1 MNMQQKKWKPPIEG
15 YIFIY
20 LIANYFG
27 IQISSVIVPGD
38 DIIAW
43 YNKWSDLIETKGNF
57 AWGGWNGKYTLTAIF
72 IITLVVGMYVL
83 LDMTKN
89 RNYMP
94 GIEHGSAKWVEAER
108 ITKKFADLNN
118 IHCNRVYSQNVKIGM
133 DGDKTRINNNTFV
146 IGGSGAGKSF
156 FLLTPNVYQASP
168 DSKFPGSYVFTD
180 PKGELLQ
187 KNGKFLQSRG
197 YKIRVLNLTTEGMA
211 ESDCFNPFEYIRRES
226 DIDKLITNLFANT
239 TDKNASKGD
248 PFWEK
253 AEMMFLQSLFLFV
266 WMEGEKYGYPKNFNS
281 VMDLLNLEEVYDD
294 EDKISPLGLL
304 FEKLVDDTKG
314 NRRSGG
320 KKHPAYV
327 KYKKTMCGAADTK
340 RSILISANARISI
353 LDNNEVRRLLEKDEL
368 NLPSLGTGKVDGKEN
383 VKTALFCVIP
393 DSDTTYNCIAGMMY
407 TLLFQELY
415 AEADKPE
422 SKGKLNVPVTF
433 WLDEFANIALPENFT
448 KLLATMRSR
457 LISSV
462 IIIQNLAQIK
472 KMYEKDWEVLPGN
485 CDTLVYLGGN
495 EQSTFEYIS
504 KNLGKCTIWKKS
516 RSKTMGKNGSSSN
529 SEDILGRE
537 LMTPDEV
544 GKLDNSK
551 CIIFVRGEG
560 AILDDK
566 FHTLESPHFDESV
579 KLGTYVHLEE
589 KNKQADIKPISPQD
603 FAKLEK
609 QGKTLDIVIT
619 EEQLKQYGS
628 GTPMS
633 DDDLAE
639 YAALKDDRDDID
651 EFESEIY
658 IDISDLSVEEVMAIE
673 ELDLSEDELSEVCMG
688 IENGLSDDEIKS
700 YILYG
705 NAKRMRAK
713 RMTLEAFAKRKER
726 NKNTEVNG

>member
-1 MNMQQKKWKPPIEG
+1 MQQKKWKPPIET
-15 YIFIY
+15 YIMIY
-20 LIANYFG
+20 IIALYFG
-27 IQISSVIVPGD
+27 IQITSVIAPGD
-38 DIIAW
+38 DIMIW
-43 YNKWSDLIETKGNF
+43 FEKWQTLVNTKGYLAF
-57 AWGGWNGKYTLTAIF
+57 GGWNGKYTLYAILL
-72 IITLVVGMYVL
+72 ITLVVGMYIMFDL
-83 LDMTKN
+83 TKN

-94 GIEHGSAKWVEAER
+94 EVEYGSAKWVEAER
-108 ITKKFADLNN
+108 ITKKFADLEN

-133 DGDKTRINNNTFV
+133 DGDKTRINNNTLV

-156 FLLTPNVYQASP
+156 FLLTPNVYQASS

-187 KNGKFLQSRG
+187 KNGKFLQSKG
-197 YKIRVLNLTTEGMA
+197 YKIRVLNLTTDGMA
-211 ESDCFNPFEYIRRES
+211 ESDCFNPFDYIRRES

-266 WMEGEKYGYPKNFNS
+266 WMEGEKFGYPKNFNS
-281 VMDLLNLEEVYDD
+281 VMDLLGMAEVHDD
-294 EDKISPLGLL
+294 ENAQKNSPLNKL
-304 FEKLVDDTKG
+304 FDRLVEETK
-314 NRRSGG
+314 NDKNGG
-320 KKHPAYV
+320 EKHPAYI
-327 KYKKTMCGAADTK
+327 KFKKSVGGAADTV
-340 RSILISANARISI
+340 RSIIISANARMTIFENS
-353 LDNNEVRRLLEKDEL
+353 EVRRLLEKDEL
-368 NLPSLGTGKVDGKEN
+368 ELPTLGTGKVDGKEN

-422 SKGKLNVPVTF
+422 SKGKLNVPVTL

-516 RSKTMGKNGSSSN
+516 KSKTMGKNGSTSN

-544 GKLDNSK
+544 GKMDNSK

-560 AILDDK
+560 AVLDDK
-566 FHTLESPHFDESV
+566 FHTLESPCYEES
-579 KLGTYVHLEE
+579 KNLGIYEHLAE
-589 KNKQADIKPISPQD
+589 KKKKGECKPISPSD
-603 FAKLEK
+603 FAKLQK
-609 QGKTLDIVIT
+609 QGKTLDVVIT

-628 GTPMS
+628 GSTLN
-633 DDDLAE
+633 DDELAE
-639 YAALKDDRDDID
+639 YAAVQDERDDID

-658 IDISDLSVEEVMAIE
+658 IDISELSIEEVMAIE
-673 ELDLSEDELSEVCMG
+673 ELDLSDEELSEVCLG
-688 IENGLSDDEIKS
+688 IENGLTDDEVKS

-713 RMTLEAFAKRKER
+713 RMTLEAFAKRREKV
-726 NKNTEVNG
+726 NKEVNG

>member
-1 MNMQQKKWKPPIEG
+1 MQQKKWKPPIET
-15 YIFIY
+15 YIIIFV
-20 LIANYFG
+20 IAQFFG
-27 IQISSVIVPGD
+27 IQVTSVIEPGD
-38 DIIAW
+38 DIMIW
-43 YNKWSDLIETKGNF
+43 FEKWSTMVNEKGYLTL
-57 AWGGWNGKYTLTAIF
+57 GGWNGKYTLAAFFLIS
-72 IITLVVGMYVL
+72 LVVGMYIIFDL
-83 LDMTKN
+83 TKN

-94 GIEHGSAKWVEAER
+94 GIEHGSAKWVEPEK
-108 ITKKFADLNN
+108 ITRKFADLEN

-133 DGDKTRINNNTFV
+133 DGDKTRINNNTLV

-156 FLLTPNVYQASP
+156 LLLAPNVYQASS

-211 ESDCFNPFEYIRRES
+211 ESDCFNPFDYIRRES

-266 WMEGEKYGYPKNFNS
+266 WMEGEKFGYPKNFNS
-281 VMDLLNLEEVYDD
+281 VMDLLGMAEVHDD
-294 EDKISPLGLL
+294 EKAQKNSPLNKL
-304 FEKLVDDTKG
+304 FDELVEKTK
-314 NRRSGG
+314 NEKNGG
-320 KKHPAYV
+320 EKHPAYI
-327 KYKKTMCGAADTK
+327 KFKKSVGGAADTV
-340 RSILISANARISI
+340 RSIIISANARMTIFENS
-353 LDNNEVRRLLEKDEL
+353 EVRRLLEKDEL
-368 NLPSLGTGKVDGKEN
+368 ELPTLGTGKVDGKEN

-422 SKGKLNVPVTF
+422 SKGKLNVPVTL

-516 RSKTMGKNGSSSN
+516 KSKTMGKNGSSSN

-544 GKLDNSK
+544 GKMDNSK

-560 AILDDK
+560 AVIDDK
-566 FHTLESPHFDESV
+566 FHTLDSPCFEESKKMGIYE
-579 KLGTYVHLEE
+579 HLTE
-589 KNKQADIKPISPQD
+589 KKKQNECRPISKTD
-603 FAKLEK
+603 FELLEK
-609 QGKTLDIVIT
+609 QGKTIDIVIT
-619 EEQLKQYGS
+619 EEQLSKYGS
-628 GTPMS
+628 GATMS
-633 DDDLAE
+633 DDELAQ
-639 YAALKDDRDDID
+639 YAAVQEERDDID
-651 EFESEIY
+651 EFENEIY
-658 IDISDLSVEEVMAIE
+658 IDISELSIEEVLGIE
-673 ELDLSEDELSEVCMG
+673 ELALSDEELSEVCLG
-688 IENGLSDDEIKS
+688 IENGLTDDEVKS

-705 NAKRMRAK
+705 NATRMRAK
-713 RMTLEAFAKRKER
+713 RMTLEAFAKRRVKMNKE
-726 NKNTEVNG
+726 VSG

>member
-1 MNMQQKKWKPPIEG
+1 MKQNKWKPPVST

-20 LIANYFG
+20 VIAEFFG
-27 IQISSVIVPGD
+27 IQISSVIESGD
-38 DIIAW
+38 DIMIW
-43 YNKWSDLIETKGNF
+43 FEKWSALVEEEGYL
-57 AWGGWNGKYTLTAIF
+57 ALGGWNGKYTLVTMF
-72 IITLVVGMYVL
+72 LITLAIGMYIMF
-83 LDMTKN
+83 DMTKN

-94 GIEHGSAKWVEAER
+94 GIEYGSAEWVEAER
-108 ITKKFADLNN
+108 ITKKFTDFENPHA
-118 IHCNRVYSQNVKIGM
+118 NRVYSQNVKIGM
-133 DGDKTRINNNTFV
+133 DGDKTRINSNTLV

-156 FLLTPNVYQASP
+156 FLLTPNVYQADK

-197 YKIRVLNLTTEGMA
+197 YKIKVLNLTTEGMA
-211 ESDCFNPFEYIRRES
+211 ESDGFNPFKYIRRES

-239 TDKNASKGD
+239 TDKNATKGD

-266 WMEGEKYGYPKNFNS
+266 WLEGEQYGYKRNFNS
-281 VMDLLNLEEVYDD
+281 VMDLLDLEEIYDD
-294 EDKISPLGLL
+294 EDKKSPLCLL
-304 FEKLVDDTKG
+304 FEKLVEDTKS
-314 NRRSGG
+314 NKKAGG

-340 RSILISANARISI
+340 RSILISANARLS
-353 LDNNEVRRLLEKDEL
+353 LFENSEVRRLLEEDEL
-368 NLPSLGTGKVDGKEN
+368 DLPSLGTGMVDGKEN

-415 AEADKPE
+415 AVADNPLY
-422 SKGKLNVPVTF
+422 KGKLPVPVTF

-504 KNLGKCTIWKKS
+504 KNLGKCTIWKKAK
-516 RSKTMGKNGSSSN
+516 SKTMGKNGSTSN

-537 LMTPDEV
+537 LLTPDEV
-544 GKLDNSK
+544 GKLDNDK

-566 FHTLESPHFDESV
+566 FHTLESPCYEES
-579 KLGTYVHLEE
+579 KNLGIYSHGEE
-589 KNKQADIKPISPQD
+589 KKQMSEMKPISPMD
-603 FAKLEK
+603 FAKLER
-609 QGKTLDIVIT
+609 QGRTITVELT

-628 GTPMS
+628 GVPMS
-633 DDDLAE
+633 DDELAE
-639 YAALKDDRDDID
+639 YAALQDDRDDID
-651 EFESEIY
+651 EFESELE
-658 IDISDLSVEEVMAIE
+658 IDISELSVEEVMAIE
-673 ELDLSEDELSEVCMG
+673 ELDLSDDELSEVCLG
-688 IENGLSDDEIKS
+688 IEAGLTDDEIKS

-705 NAKRMRAK
+705 NAKRMKAK
-713 RMTLEAFAKRKER
+713 RMTLEALARRRQKEM
-726 NKNTEVNG
+726 EVSG

>member
-1 MNMQQKKWKPPIEG
+1 MQQKKWKPPIYTYLVM
-15 YIFIY
+15 YIIC
-20 LIANYFG
+20 IYFG
-27 IQISSVIVPGD
+27 VQITSVIESGD
-38 DIIAW
+38 DIMIW
-43 YNKWSDLIETKGNF
+43 FDKWTNLINTKGYL
-57 AWGGWNGKYTLTAIF
+57 ALGGWNGKYTLSAIL
-72 IITLVVGMYVL
+72 IITLIIGLYIL
-83 LDMTKN
+83 LDLTKN
-89 RNYMP
+89 RNFMP
-94 GIEHGSAKWVEAER
+94 GIEHGSAKWVEAHK
-108 ITKKFADLNN
+108 ITKKFADLENPF
-118 IHCNRVYSQNVKIGM
+118 CNRVYSQNVKIGM
-133 DGDKTRINNNTFV
+133 DGDKTRINNNV
-146 IGGSGAGKSF
+146 LAIGGSGAGKSF
-156 FLLTPNVYQASP
+156 FFLTPNVYQASKE
-168 DSKFPGSYVFTD
+168 SKYPGSYVFTD

-211 ESDCFNPFEYIRRES
+211 ESDCFNPFDYIRRES

-266 WMEGEKYGYPKNFNS
+266 WLEGERYNYPRNFNS
-281 VMDLLNLEEVYDD
+281 VMDLLGMAEVHDD
-294 EDKISPLGLL
+294 EKAQKNSPLNKL
-304 FEKLVDDTKG
+304 FARLVEDTKED
-314 NRRSGG
+314 RKHGG
-320 KKHPAYV
+320 ENHPAYI
-327 KYKKTMCGAADTK
+327 KFKKSVGGAADTV
-340 RSILISANARISI
+340 RSIIISANARMTIFENS
-353 LDNNEVRRLLEKDEL
+353 EVRRLLEKDEL
-368 NLPSLGTGKVDGKEN
+368 ELASLGTGKVDGKEN

-433 WLDEFANIALPENFT
+433 WLDEFANIALPENFN

-457 LISSV
+457 LISAV

-472 KMYEKDWEVLPGN
+472 KMYEKDWEVIPGN

-516 RSKTMGKNGSSSN
+516 KSKTMGKNGSTSN

-537 LMTPDEV
+537 LLTPDEV

-560 AILDDK
+560 AVLDDK
-566 FHTLESPHFDESV
+566 FHTLDSPCFKESNS
-579 KLGTYVHLEE
+579 LGIYKHSEE
-589 KNKQADIKPISPQD
+589 KHKAKELKPITEKEFSS
-603 FAKLEK
+603 LEK
-609 QGKTLDIVIT
+609 VGKTLTIELT
-619 EEQLKQYGS
+619 EEDISKYGS
-628 GTPMS
+628 GATIS
-633 DDDLAE
+633 NEKWAE
-639 YAALKDDRDDID
+639 YAALQQERDDID
-651 EFESEIY
+651 EYENEIY
-658 IDISDLSVEEVMAIE
+658 IDISSLTVEEVMQIE
-673 ELDLSEDELSEVCMG
+673 ELDLSDDEVNEVCLG
-688 IENGLSDDEIKS
+688 IEAGLTDDDIKS

-713 RMTLEAFAKRKER
+713 RMVLQALAERRK
-726 NKNTEVNG
+726 KEV